1 MPVQFVIFSES
12 LRGRDDNAEDR
23 VQEV

>member
-12 LRGRDDNAEDR
+12 LRGSDDNAEDR